1 MEMNRL
7 ADIVT
12 EILYNDGQFVHAMPY
27 GAGSYIEQ
35 TALTYVKHGLM
46 QGIPTEGIDL

>member
-27 GAGSYIEQ
+27 GAGSYVEQ
-35 TALTYVKHGLM
+35 TGLM